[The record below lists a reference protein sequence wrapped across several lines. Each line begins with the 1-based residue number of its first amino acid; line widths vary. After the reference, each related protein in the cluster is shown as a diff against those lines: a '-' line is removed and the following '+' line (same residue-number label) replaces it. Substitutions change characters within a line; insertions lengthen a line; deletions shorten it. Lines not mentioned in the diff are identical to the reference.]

1 MSENEILKEIKEYFD
16 IRELVDKETYDKYGE
31 KAWQF
36 MCPRLLHTML
46 VIRKELDKSIT
57 VNNWHIGGSFSQRG
71 LRTNMQPIVKAKK
84 NLYLSAHLMGRALD
98 FDVKGMTSHEVRN
111 WLVANASKL
120 PYPIRLEN
128 KFAKTGKEITWVHL
142 DVFYNDK
149 NSKVYLFNV

>member
-1 MSENEILKEIKEYFD
+1 MSENEILKEIKDYFD

-46 VIRKELDKSIT
+46 VIRKELNLPIT
-57 VNNWHIGGSFSQRG
+57 ANDWHNGGKYDERG
-71 LRTNMQPIVKAKK
+71 LRSNMCDIVKSKK
-84 NLYLSAHLMGRALD
+84 SLYLSAHTMGRALD
-98 FDVKGMTSHEVRN
+98 FKVSGMTSPDVRQ

-128 KFAKTGKEITWVHL
+128 KFVKTGKEISWVHL
-142 DVFYNDK
+142 DVFYNEKD
-149 NSKVYLFNV
+149 SKVYLFNV